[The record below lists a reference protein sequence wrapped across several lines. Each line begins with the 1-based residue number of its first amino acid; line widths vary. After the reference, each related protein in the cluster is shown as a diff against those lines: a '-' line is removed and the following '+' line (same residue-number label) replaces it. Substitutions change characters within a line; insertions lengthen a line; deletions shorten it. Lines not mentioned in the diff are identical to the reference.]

1 MPVERWATAEAEGL
15 GRRGIGPRS
24 ARQIGAWVETE
35 FGLAYEGRS
44 GLIALLHRLGLKYRK
59 PEAIA
64 RKRDEK
70 KRHDFIESYERL
82 LNSLPRNEAVL
93 FADAGLRGTGE
104 PLSVQGPVWAAR
116 QGQ

>member
-1 MPVERWATAEAEGL
+1 M
-15 GRRGIGPRS
+15 
-24 ARQIGAWVETE
+24 E

-44 GLIALLHRLGLKYRK
+44 GLIALLRRLGLKYRK
-59 PEAIA
+59 PEGIA
-64 RKRDEK
+64 RKRAEK